1 MGGVRAVQTVL
12 GKAKETDDIYIRS
25 SEYITSSTVSE
36 DGQEEILCHKSGIFF
51 RGRSSEGPPRK
62 GLILLPYN
70 IIW

>member
-25 SEYITSSTVSE
+25 SEYVTSCAVSE
-36 DGQEEILCHKSGIFF
+36 DGQDEILCHKYTKPL

-62 GLILLPYN
+62 GLILLPKMR
-70 IIW
+70 